1 MKLLRQNTSS
11 SDLLFKKL
19 PEAVDYHGDYADAA
33 TDIIDAKGFFDGLLT
48 ELKQELIS
56 KTKAAFLP

>member
-1 MKLLRQNTSS
+1 METT
-11 SDLLFKKL
+11 
-19 PEAVDYHGDYADAA
+19 ADAA

-56 KTKAAFLP
+56 KTKAAFLPENDKKASKKTTLYRCSERLV